1 MGFAFD
7 VRSANIVGYLTTA
20 NRKPPRVTVGELV
33 RFLGIFSDA
42 GPHPKAWMS
51 DAPMSELLIS
61 SSPQWIEDVKRAGTE
76 AYLDLNA
83 AGNDWNTAVPED
95 EFVTRLAVLQKLLSD
110 YNLFAMVLGGW
121 NDDVQLRA
129 FINYAAITSGHHAL
143 FLVPV
148 GWHGDE
154 AVQLRDPFPAISSA
168 FRRAEDWPGVVFW
181 TKSTQ
186 SAFAPLREA
195 KDLYHELDKA
205 LTNPGELDR
214 ILRKWC
220 TREQKANILHLSDL
234 HFGNKEASEKE
245 PYVSTQLAKIAGSV
259 GRVVITGDLFNSPKR
274 EDALAFRSFRT
285 TLERER
291 KEEAIVIPGNHD
303 SKWRGIGSADLVE
316 IAKVRWSC
324 VFVDDKTQCVFFCF
338 DSSRDADWA
347 RGRVTIDQR
356 IQVGT
361 EFDNLCLARP
371 EISEYLRVALIHH
384 HPFTFETAKETIV
397 SRMLEKI
404 NVTDEYFLRMDDAES
419 FLKWC
424 AGRRVG
430 LILHGHKHVARY
442 RPERITRADGT
453 QVSITTVGCG
463 TTLGAEGKPLSYN
476 VISWDPRS
484 RKWNVSYFMDPGD
497 GSEFSEEYLS
507 HGGAE

>member
-1 MGFAFD
+1 MVLLMGFFFD
-7 VRSANIVGYLTTA
+7 IKAAHIVGYLTTS
-20 NRKPPRVTVGELV
+20 NRRPPRVTVGELAT
-33 RFLGIFSDA
+33 FLGNFTDSAVPITE
-42 GPHPKAWMS
+42 WMS
-51 DAPMSELLIS
+51 EVLIS
-61 SSPQWIEDVKRAGTE
+61 SSPQWIEAVKSAGTK
-76 AYLDLNA
+76 AYEDLNT
-83 AGNDWNTAVPED
+83 GRMDWSPSVPED
-95 EFVTRLAVLQKLLSD
+95 EFITRLAILQRLFSD
-110 YNLFAMVLGGW
+110 YNLFCLAVGDW
-121 NDDVQLRA
+121 NDSLQLRA

-143 FLVPV
+143 FLVPLGSYDQV
-148 GWHGDE
+148 E
-154 AVQLRDPFPAISSA
+154 LRDPFPAVSSA
-168 FRRAEDWPGVVFW
+168 LRRTEDWPGVVFW

-195 KDLYHELDKA
+195 KDLYHELDKV
-205 LTNPGELDR
+205 LERPSELDR
-214 ILRKWC
+214 ILQKWRR
-220 TREQKANILHLSDL
+220 REQKANILHLSDL
-234 HFGNKEASEKE
+234 HFGNEEASEKE
-245 PYVSTQLAKIAGSV
+245 PYVSTQLAKIADSV

-274 EDALAFRSFRT
+274 EHALAFRSFRT
-285 TLERER
+285 ALERER

-303 SKWRGIGSADLVE
+303 SKWRGMGSADLAE
-316 IAKVRWSC
+316 IAKIRWSS

-338 DSSRDADWA
+338 DSSRDAEGA
-347 RGRVTIDQR
+347 RGRVTVDQR

-361 EFDNLCLARP
+361 EFDNLSLARP

-384 HPFTFETAKETIV
+384 HPFTFETAKETVV

-404 NVTDEYFLRMDDAES
+404 KITDEYFLRMDDAES

-442 RPERITRADGT
+442 RPEWITRADGT
-453 QVSITTVGCG
+453 QASITTVGCG

-476 VISWDPRS
+476 VISWDPGS

-507 HGGAE
+507 RGGAE